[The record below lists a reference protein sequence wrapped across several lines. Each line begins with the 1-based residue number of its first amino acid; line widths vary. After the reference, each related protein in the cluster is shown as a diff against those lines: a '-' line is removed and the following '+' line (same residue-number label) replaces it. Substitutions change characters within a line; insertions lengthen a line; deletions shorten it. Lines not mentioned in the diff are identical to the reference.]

1 MLREKMLYP
10 VYKIYEALLERD
22 VKAKPIP
29 KHVGVIMDGN
39 RRAAIKA
46 FGLEPWYGHRKG
58 ADKVEELI
66 EWCIELGIKHIT
78 IFAFSTEN
86 FKRSEKEKE
95 ELFRIFEE
103 YFKKAAKD
111 ERIHKNRVRIKA
123 IGRIELFPENVKKA
137 VKEAEEATK
146 DYDNLVLNIAL
157 GYGGRDEIIQAVKK
171 IAREIKQN
179 KLSEDEIDEKIIRS
193 KLYTADSPDPELII
207 RTSGEERIS
216 NFLLWQA
223 AYSELYFC
231 EALWPLFRKI
241 DFLRAIRTFQQ
252 RERRFGR

>member
-1 MLREKMLYP
+1 MLREKALYP
-10 VYKIYEALLERD
+10 IYRLYEALLERE
-22 VKAKPIP
+22 VRAKHMPQHI
-29 KHVGVIMDGN
+29 GVIMDGN
-39 RRAAIKA
+39 RRAAIEVLGA
-46 FGLEPWYGHRKG
+46 EPWQGHRKG

-86 FKRSEKEKE
+86 FKRSEKEKK
-95 ELFRIFEE
+95 ELFRIFVD
-103 YFKKAAKD
+103 YFKKAARD
-111 ERIHKNRVRIKA
+111 EKIHKNRVRIKA
-123 IGRIELFPENVKKA
+123 IGRIELFPGDVREA

-146 DYDNLVLNIAL
+146 GYDNLILNVAL

-171 IAREIKQN
+171 IAKEIKQN
-179 KLSEDEIDEKIIRS
+179 KLSEDEIDEATIKS

-216 NFLLWQA
+216 NFLLWQS

-252 RERRFGR
+252 RERRLGK

>member
-1 MLREKMLYP
+1 MMREKLLYP
-10 VYKIYEALLERD
+10 VYKFYEALLERE
-22 VKAKPIP
+22 VKVNRMPEHI
-29 KHVGVIMDGN
+29 GVIMDGN
-39 RRAAIKA
+39 RRAAVKA
-46 FGLEPWYGHRKG
+46 FGVEPWHGHRKG
-58 ADKVEELI
+58 ADKVEELV

-103 YFKKAAKD
+103 YFKKAARD
-111 ERIHKNRVRIKA
+111 EKIHKNRVKIKA
-123 IGRIELFPENVKKA
+123 IGRLELFPENVRKA

-146 DYDNLVLNIAL
+146 SYDNLTLNIAL

-171 IAREIKQN
+171 IAREIKQG
-179 KLSEDEIDEKIIRS
+179 KLSENEINESTIKS

-216 NFLLWQA
+216 NFLLWQS